1 MKLNQTLISQLQRV
15 GLVLCKIY
23 LPLLGLVSLL
33 LLIAHF
39 NGIKSH
45 ILFDDIYEI
54 ADSRLAGII
63 SNLGILLWTAVCS
76 ICFFTY
82 FVIEGSLNR
91 AKSWK
96 TFFLFSA
103 ILSLV
108 LLLDDFLSIHE
119 LGDDILVFFIPI
131 EATRTIKNICELT
144 VFAVYGIGL
153 LAYLWIFR
161 NLIYQSEYLFLLI
174 TIFWLFLSLVFD
186 MLENSL
192 FTHSY
197 LFEESF
203 KLLAIA
209 TYTLYFARLGK
220 QKIQE
225 FTFSN

>member
-1 MKLNQTLISQLQRV
+1 MKINEILISQFQHIW
-15 GLVLCKIY
+15 LVLCKIY
-23 LPLLGLVSLL
+23 LPLLSLVGLLI
-33 LLIAHF
+33 LIAHF
-39 NGIKSH
+39 NGLKSH
-45 ILFDDIYEI
+45 ILFDDVYEI

-96 TFFLFSA
+96 KFFFFSA

-131 EATRTIKNICELT
+131 EATRTIKNICELSF
-144 VFAVYGIGL
+144 FAVYGIGL

-161 NLIYQSEYLFLLI
+161 NLIYQTEYLFLLI
-174 TIFWLFLSLVFD
+174 TIFLLFLTLVFD
-186 MLENSL
+186 MLETAM
-192 FTHSY
+192 FPHFY
-197 LFEESF
+197 LFEECF

-225 FTFSN
+225 FMFSN